1 MGRNMS
7 KGTFMKALA
16 SDKKIYIKPVM
27 EEESAY
33 NPTEAEQVQ
42 IYKEKNL
49 SKEAPKKKGAEYS
62 SIENSSQQGT
72 DPNYIQQESAS
83 DIYSKTKKQPKTGV
97 QLKPSIL
104 PDVAAEFDL
113 KISK

>member
-1 MGRNMS
+1 MS

-33 NPTEAEQVQ
+33 NPTEAEIVQ

-72 DPNYIQQESAS
+72 DPNYIQQESVS
-83 DIYSKTKKQPKTGV
+83 DLHSQSKSTPKAAI
-97 QLKPSIL
+97 QINPSVL
-104 PDVAAEFDL
+104 LGVAAEFKL
-113 KISK
+113 KIT